1 MNTRAWRYYSRF
13 YKRDRLPLLFTFVL
27 STGQSLLHVPILLLV
42 RYAFDY
48 VIPSGDLPM
57 LAAIGVLAILL
68 YLIVGGVTLY
78 TRRLVLR
85 ISKLAIQGLR
95 EEILQKFYTLPRSYY
110 SEADRSR
117 LHTIVVQDTERVD
130 VMTNALVAQL
140 TPSGIIAFVLSL
152 VLIYLNWMLF
162 LLLVS
167 IFPLLLIVSRSL
179 GRLVRSQIHD
189 FHRSFE
195 TFSKGMLFVLQMMDL
210 TRLQS
215 AQELEMDRQRGYLE
229 ELRLTSGQMAWL
241 RTAYSVIQSTIVAAS
256 VVIILIAGGAA
267 IAQGVMSLGELI
279 SFYAAVALLKPHLD
293 TVLSCI
299 PQIIEGNESLTTLYG
314 LLDLEGLKPY
324 SGTKRI
330 KFSGRIDV
338 DSVSFQYRDYP
349 VLHDVS
355 LTISPGTTVALL
367 GPNGSGKTT
376 IANLILGFYRPQE
389 GRLYADGVPF
399 SELDIVHLRHWIGV
413 VPQDPLI
420 FPGTILENITY
431 GRPDAA
437 AEQIM
442 EAADLAMA
450 SGFIDTLPRGYE
462 TLVGEHGILLSGGQR
477 QRIALARAF
486 LRQPRLIIL
495 DEPTSHLDE
504 GAVHQFVNNLRGLEG
519 LSASLI
525 ISHDVHMVSQ
535 ADYVY
540 LVNEGSIVGSGHPE
554 AVLDQE
560 ATWRDLLSAERTV
573 SG

>member
-13 YKRDRLPLLFTFVL
+13 YEKDRLSLLLTFVL
-27 STGQSLLHVPILLLV
+27 SAGQSLLHVPILLLV

-48 VIPSGDLPM
+48 VIPSGDLAV
-57 LAAIGVLAILL
+57 LAVIGVLAILL
-68 YLIVGGVTLY
+68 YLVVGGATLY

-85 ISKLAIQGLR
+85 ISKLAIQRLR
-95 EEILQKFYTLPRSYY
+95 DEIVQKLYTLPRAYY

-140 TPSGIIAFVLSL
+140 TPSLIVAFVLSL
-152 VLIYLNWMLF
+152 ILVYLNWMLF

-167 IFPLLLIVSRSL
+167 VFPLLLVVSRSL
-179 GRLVRSQIHD
+179 GRLVRRQTHE

-215 AQELEMDRQRGYLE
+215 AEEVETDRQRQYFE
-229 ELRLTSGQMAWL
+229 ELRITSGQMAWL
-241 RTAYSVIQSTIVAAS
+241 RTAYGVIQSTIVAAS

-314 LLDLEGLKPY
+314 LLDMEGSRPY

-330 KFSGRIDV
+330 EFMGRIDL
-338 DSVSFQYRDYP
+338 DSVFFQYRDYP
-349 VLHDVS
+349 VLRDIS
-355 LTISPGTTVALL
+355 LTINQGTTVALI

-376 IANLILGFYRPQE
+376 IANLVLGFYRPLE
-389 GRLYADGVPF
+389 GRLYADGLPF
-399 SELDIVHLRHWIGV
+399 DELDILHLRRWIGV
-413 VPQDPLI
+413 VPQHPLI

-431 GRPDAA
+431 GRPDADT
-437 AEQIM
+437 QHIM
-442 EAADLAMA
+442 QAADLAMA
-450 SGFIDTLPRGYE
+450 SEFIGTLPEGYE
-462 TLVGEHGILLSGGQR
+462 TLVGEHGVLLSGGQR

-486 LRQPRLIIL
+486 LRQPKLLIL

-504 GAVHQFVNNLRGLEG
+504 EAVHQFVNNLRGLDG

-525 ISHDVHMVSQ
+525 ISHDVQMVSHS
-535 ADYVY
+535 DYVY
-540 LVNEGSIVGSGHPE
+540 LLKDGSIVASGHPT
-554 AVLDQE
+554 AVLEQE
-560 ATWRDLLSAERTV
+560 DVWGDLLTTKRTV